1 MDLIKESCVKMTL
14 LLATNLERRTEA
26 VSSRGLRGAVNTGAA
41 RTGPVNIRA
50 VRTDPVSTEVKSTGA
65 ARTGPVSTG
74 RRSLTSTEVR
84 STGTGRAA
92 GSPPWPVWGSSAR
105 R

>member
-1 MDLIKESCVKMTL
+1 VDLIKESCVKMTL

-26 VSSRGLRGAVNTGAA
+26 VSSRGLRGAVNTEAT

-65 ARTGPVSTG
+65 ARTGPVSTA
-74 RRSLTSTEVR
+74 SISPMTSTAP
-84 STGTGRAA
+84 STTVIERAA
-92 GSPPWPVWGSSAR
+92 GSLSWPP
-105 R
+105 